1 MNHLSVRCLSV
12 WLHLSGV
19 TRLHLLLMTG
29 CVTEANRR
37 APVGK
42 QTAPARTAVFT
53 RGWIN
58 VHAKIKNVFANT
70 GVKVGAFWSVCDG
83 TERIHSRSHSQR
95 LDYRQLSHRPLA
107 TQSTLYWGISH
118 DNKKRECDPQL
129 VGLTCCHRPLCI
141 RQRQWSLI
149 HEVLDQMMCNASFK
163 AEWVKWSDSC
173 LEFESHLKH
182 RGKLVLWII
191 SRRVKTARFLVIPD
205 QRRSIVVPK
214 RWFKVVLW
222 ED

>member
-118 DNKKRECDPQL
+118 DNKKREMWSPARRIDVLSPPL
-129 VGLTCCHRPLCI
+129 VH
-141 RQRQWSLI
+141 Q
-149 HEVLDQMMCNASFK
+149 
-163 AEWVKWSDSC
+163 AETVEFNTWGAWPNDVQCKFQSWV
-173 LEFESHLKH
+173 
-182 RGKLVLWII
+182 G
-191 SRRVKTARFLVIPD
+191 
-205 QRRSIVVPK
+205 
-214 RWFKVVLW
+214 
-222 ED
+222 